1 MTCRV
6 GAGHDKRTSIRT
18 GAGRQS
24 RRQNS
29 TSMQVMTRHRGRHDR
44 YEYHVGLEQVMT
56 RVQTYAQGQA
66 WTI

>member
-6 GAGHDKRTSIRT
+6 GAGHDKGTNIRT

-44 YEYHVGLEQVMT
+44 YE
-56 RVQTYAQGQA
+56 
-66 WTI
+66 